1 MKEKRGMKKRRKR
14 REMKRRKI
22 RMRARKRGRK
32 KRGKVKNEL
41 KYNSILK
48 GSKKCFLLQN
58 ESVNIFYWQ
67 LIN

>member
-14 REMKRRKI
+14 REMKRRK
-22 RMRARKRGRK
+22 MRGR

-48 GSKKCFLLQN
+48 GSKKCLLLQN